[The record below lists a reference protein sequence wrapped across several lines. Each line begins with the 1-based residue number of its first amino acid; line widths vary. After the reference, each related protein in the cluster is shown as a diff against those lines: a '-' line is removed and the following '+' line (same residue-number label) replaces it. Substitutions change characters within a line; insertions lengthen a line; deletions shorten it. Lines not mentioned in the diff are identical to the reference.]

1 MHHSPGRGA
10 SRTGFGRRHAAL
22 IAVLALIASLLAGC
36 GGASGKPTLTWY
48 INPDPTPPAGFQG
61 AFGQAGIA
69 QRCSTDQYTIKVQQL
84 PGDATQQRIQL
95 ARRLAAKDNGI
106 DLMSLDPVFTGEFAN
121 AGFLATIPDAMAGEM
136 KAATLGGAVDGATW
150 NGKLAVAP
158 LWANTQLLW
167 YRKSFAQKAGLDMS
181 QPVTWDQLIKA
192 ASDNGGTVGVQAN
205 KYEGY
210 VVWVNALIEGAGGSI
225 ITDAAKG
232 EDAKVTINSDAGEAA
247 AAVVKDLAHSQAAE
261 GDLSVS
267 NEGTVLGPFASAKGA
282 FQVNWTFIYANYKGD
297 KATFDDLGWA
307 RYPETVAGQPSKPP
321 LGGINIGINKA
332 SSHVDDALAAAKCI
346 TSTENQVTY
355 AVETG
360 NMPAS
365 KAAYESADL
374 KKAYPTDLL
383 AAFSTSIEAAGPRPV
398 TPYWS
403 DISSAIQ
410 STWHSPSSVGS
421 HTPKDSA
428 SFISDVLKGRKL
440 L

>member
-1 MHHSPGRGA
+1 MPTHHPRGPA
-10 SRTGFGRRHAAL
+10 RITRSLATGAAL
-22 IAVLALIASLLAGC
+22 ALTAALLTGC
-36 GGASGKPTLTWY
+36 GGGSGKPTLTWY
-48 INPDPTPPAGFQG
+48 INPDPSRPADFQG

-69 QRCSTDQYTIKVQQL
+69 ERCSTDQYTIKVQQL

-95 ARRLAAKDNGI
+95 ARRLAAKDTGI

-121 AGFLATIPDAMAGEM
+121 AGFLAALPDDFATRL
-136 KAATLGGAVDGATW
+136 KDATLGGAVDGATW
-150 NGKLAVAP
+150 DGKLAVAP

-167 YRKSFAQKAGLDMS
+167 YRKSFAQKAGLDMT
-181 QPVTWDQLIKA
+181 QPVTWDQIIKA

-210 VVWVNALIEGAGGSI
+210 VVWINALIEGAGGQIVEDTS
-225 ITDAAKG
+225 KG
-232 EDAKVTINSDAGEAA
+232 SDAKVTVDSDAGRAA
-247 AAVVKDLAHSQAAE
+247 ANVIDELAHSKAAE

-267 NEGTVLGPFASAKGA
+267 NEGTVLGPFASDQGA

-297 KATFDDLGWA
+297 KATLDDLGWA
-307 RYPETVAGQPSKPP
+307 RYPETVAGKPSRPP

-332 SSHVDDALAAAKCI
+332 SKHLDQAIAATECI

-365 KAAYESADL
+365 KAAYQSPELA
-374 KKAYPTDLL
+374 KAYPADLL
-383 AAFSTSIEAAGPRPV
+383 QAFSDSIEAAGPRPV

-410 STWHSPSSVGS
+410 STWHSPSSVGPA
-421 HTPKDSA
+421 TPKDSA
-428 SFISDVLKGRKL
+428 QFITDVLKGRKL